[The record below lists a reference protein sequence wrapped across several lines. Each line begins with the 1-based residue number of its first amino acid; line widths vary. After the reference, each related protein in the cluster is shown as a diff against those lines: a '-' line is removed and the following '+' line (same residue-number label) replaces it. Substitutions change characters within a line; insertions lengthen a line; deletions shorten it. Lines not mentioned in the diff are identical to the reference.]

1 VRSIL
6 RVEALTRRFGGL
18 TAVHGVTFSV
28 APREIVAII
37 GPNGAGKTT
46 LFNLI
51 TGFVP
56 PTSGNV
62 YHGEEQITGL
72 AASRIASRG
81 IIRTFQ
87 NLVIFG
93 EATVAENVMV
103 GCHRWT
109 RTGLFHA
116 ALALPLAAREDRE
129 VSQTAWEMLEVTGL
143 RRRAQDL
150 ARDLPFGQQ
159 RLLEIARA
167 LAARP
172 AILLLDEPT
181 AGLSVQE
188 ARDLVALIRRL
199 RADGATFVVIE
210 HNMDVVME
218 AADRV
223 VVLDY
228 GEKLAEG
235 PPQAIQRDPRVIAA
249 YLGEDT
255 SLGLRREPER
265 VNGGP
270 VNGAPAGGPPIQEA
284 PRP

>member
-1 VRSIL
+1 MTPIL
-6 RVEALTRRFGGL
+6 RVENLTRRFGGV
-18 TAVHGVTFSV
+18 TAVHGVNFSV

-56 PTSGNV
+56 PTSGNI
-62 YHGEEQITGL
+62 YYREQPITGL
-72 AASRIASRG
+72 EASRIASRG

-87 NLVIFG
+87 NLIVFG
-93 EATVAENVMV
+93 ETTVAENVMV

-109 RTGLFHA
+109 RAGLLHA
-116 ALALPLAAREDRE
+116 ALALPLAGREDRQVYE
-129 VSQTAWEMLEVTGL
+129 AAWETLGVVGL
-143 RRRAQDL
+143 RNRAQDL

-167 LAARP
+167 LVARP

-188 ARDLVALIRRL
+188 ARDLVTLIRRL

-223 VVLDY
+223 IVLDY
-228 GEKLAEG
+228 GEKIAEG
-235 PPQAIQRDPRVIAA
+235 SPQSIQRDPRVIAA
-249 YLGEDT
+249 YLGEEAVAV
-255 SLGLRREPER
+255 SSGASNEAAP
-265 VNGGP
+265 GP
-270 VNGAPAGGPPIQEA
+270 ASDGPPL
-284 PRP
+284 R

>member
-1 VRSIL
+1 VTSIL
-6 RVEALTRRFGGL
+6 RVENLTRRFGGL
-18 TAVHGVTFSV
+18 VAVHNVTFSV
-28 APREIVAII
+28 APQEIVAVI

-56 PTSGNV
+56 PTSGEI
-62 YHGEEQITGL
+62 YHQGERITGL
-72 AASRIASRG
+72 TASRIAWRG

-87 NLVIFG
+87 NLIVFG
-93 EATVAENVMV
+93 ETTVAENVMV

-109 RTGLFHA
+109 RAGLLHA
-116 ALALPLAAREDRE
+116 ALSLPLAGREDRK
-129 VSQTAWEMLEVTGL
+129 VHATAWETLAVVGL
-143 RRRAQDL
+143 RGRAQDL

-167 LAARP
+167 LVARP

-181 AGLSVQE
+181 AGLSASE
-188 ARDLVALIRRL
+188 ARDLVTLIRRL

-228 GEKLAEG
+228 GEKIAEG

-249 YLGEDT
+249 YLGEDAVAD
-255 SLGLRREPER
+255 SRGAQDGAAPGAAAEEP
-265 VNGGP
+265 
-270 VNGAPAGGPPIQEA
+270 AP
-284 PRP
+284 